1 VPPGTTPVD
10 RARATAP
17 EPPQVTAVLVP
28 VHDLVGNPG
37 DTRDL
42 HRAIAVED
50 VGDDPWGPAEGAVD
64 GPLHLDLTLDAVV
77 EGIWVHGQL
86 TWRLALE
93 CGRCLRPVGLDREVE
108 VGELFL
114 DPRKRQPE
122 DETDEGYELVDDA
135 MAIDLE
141 RMLHDV
147 VVLDLPMRVR
157 CGRDDCVAP
166 VGDGVAVIGEDEA
179 RAAAEGGPDP
189 RWAALAELDLP
200 ESG

>member
-1 VPPGTTPVD
+1 
-10 RARATAP
+10 
-17 EPPQVTAVLVP
+17 
-28 VHDLVGNPG
+28 
-37 DTRDL
+37 
-42 HRAIAVED
+42 
-50 VGDDPWGPAEGAVD
+50 
-64 GPLHLDLTLDAVV
+64 V

-86 TWRLALE
+86 AWRLALE
-93 CGRCLRPVGLDREVE
+93 CGRCLRAVVLDREVE
-108 VGELFL
+108 VAELFL

-122 DETDEGYELVDDA
+122 DEPDEGYELVDDA

-147 VVLDLPMRVR
+147 VVLDLPTSVR
-157 CGRDDCVAP
+157 CGRDDCAAP
-166 VGDGVAVIGEDEA
+166 VGEGVVVIGEDEA